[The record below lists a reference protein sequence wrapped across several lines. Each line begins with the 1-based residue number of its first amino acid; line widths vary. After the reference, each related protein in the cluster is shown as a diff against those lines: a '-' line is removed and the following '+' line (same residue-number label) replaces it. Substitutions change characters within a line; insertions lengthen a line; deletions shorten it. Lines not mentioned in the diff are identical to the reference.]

1 MARAAAPTVRG
12 RKRRWQTLASYMATT
27 QPLFDPSM
35 SLGWRRRWCAAVGAV
50 VSDDDLVA
58 LILSQGI
65 GPASF
70 GAASLVCKSWLCA
83 CRSDERVLRGVARYQ
98 GGLTKGA
105 FMKLFAIT
113 SKEADALPHSLHKRY
128 GGGTYFLYRDNA
140 VDAGLSVGGM
150 EEWQRRLHLRAES
163 PYVGGWPQS
172 SDCFRLAAR
181 REERL
186 HDQAVRRQALVSA
199 RGL

>member
-1 MARAAAPTVRG
+1 
-12 RKRRWQTLASYMATT
+12 
-27 QPLFDPSM
+27 M
-35 SLGWRRRWCAAVGAV
+35 SLVWKRRWCAAVDAV

-58 LILSQGI
+58 LILSQGV
-65 GPASF
+65 GPTSF
-70 GAASLVCKSWLCA
+70 AAASLVCKSWLRA

-140 VDAGLSVGGM
+140 VDAVLSVGGM

-163 PYVGGWPQS
+163 PYVVGWPQS
-172 SDCFRLAAR
+172 SDCFRLAAM

-186 HDQAVRRQALVSA
+186 HDQAVRRRALVSA
-199 RGL
+199 RRG